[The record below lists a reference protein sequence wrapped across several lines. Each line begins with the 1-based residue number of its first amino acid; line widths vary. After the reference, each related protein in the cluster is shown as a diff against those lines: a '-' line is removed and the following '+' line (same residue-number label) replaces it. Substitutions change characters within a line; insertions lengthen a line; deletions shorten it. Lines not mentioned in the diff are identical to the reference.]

1 MLPLVGVFAING
13 TMKKLM
19 ILENKKSL
27 ALYSNMLKIRL
38 VEEEIALRYGEQEMR
53 CPVHLSIGQE
63 AAASGICFALTQKD
77 KVFSTHRSHAH
88 YLAKGGDL
96 AKMIAEI
103 YGRVTGCNG
112 GRGGSMH
119 IMDPEVGMMASIPIV
134 GSCIPLAVGSA
145 LSDSLDG
152 NSNVSVAYLG
162 DASIEEGV
170 FHESAN
176 FAKLS
181 NLPVLFVCE
190 NNLYS
195 VYTHIEERQPQRLIT
210 SLAEAHGIPA
220 FHCDG
225 NDVEVVYNIVSVAL
239 ESARAKKGPSFLLL
253 DTYRWREHCGPN
265 FDNDIG
271 YRTEQEFLEWKM
283 KDPIKRYRN
292 HLLANKIITEEAD
305 EELKENIKQGIAVA
319 FDFAKNSPFPDP
331 ETAFNHVYA

>member
-1 MLPLVGVFAING
+1 MLLSKRSRSGNCLVNKIMNIE
-13 TMKKLM
+13 KKT
-19 ILENKKSL
+19 SL

-38 VEEEIALRYGEQEMR
+38 VEEEIASRYNEQEMR

-63 AAASGICFALTQKD
+63 AAATGVGFALTQKD

-96 AKMIAEI
+96 GKMIAEI
-103 YGRVTGCNG
+103 YGRATGCIG

-134 GSCIPLAVGSA
+134 GSCIPLAIGSA

-152 NSNVSVAYLG
+152 NPLISVAYLG

-195 VYTHIEERQPQRLIT
+195 VYTHINERQPQRLI
-210 SLAEAHGIPA
+210 SSIPEAHGIPTV
-220 FHCDG
+220 HCDG
-225 NDVEVVYNIVSVAL
+225 NDIEAVYASTLRASDNIRSQN
-239 ESARAKKGPSFLLL
+239 GPFFLLL

-265 FDNDIG
+265 FDNDLG
-271 YRTEQEFLEWKM
+271 YR
-283 KDPIKRYRN
+283 
-292 HLLANKIITEEAD
+292 
-305 EELKENIKQGIAVA
+305 
-319 FDFAKNSPFPDP
+319 
-331 ETAFNHVYA
+331 